1 MSLALA
7 PSDRPY
13 LPRGVRLHEDRVR
26 GGSVLLAP
34 EKAVALD
41 EIGVAILSRV
51 TGEARFAEIV
61 GDLASTYAA
70 PVDQIEEDVQRFL
83 SGLRGRMYLMVRP

>member
-1 MSLALA
+1 MNLTLA

-13 LPRGVRLHEDRVR
+13 LPRGVRLHDDRVR
-26 GGSVLLAP
+26 GGKVLLAP

-41 EIGVAILSRV
+41 EIGIAILSRV

-61 GDLASTYAA
+61 GDLAATYSA
-70 PVDQIEEDVQRFL
+70 PVDQIEKDVQRFL
-83 SGLRGRMYLMVRP
+83 MGLRGRMYLMVRP